1 MTSIK
6 TLAASLFLLCFVGSG
21 CQEDADA
28 LNNSC
33 APTARSVKQAKD
45 QVGTVFFNTTEQ
57 RYAIISAI
65 PGTFDSQ
72 DVGFVCNLPNNLQ
85 QDGQKVVFSGTYRTY
100 TGNAPF
106 GPVGTTYY
114 YLDLR
119 QVEAQ

>member
-6 TLAASLFLLCFVGSG
+6 TLAACLFLLCFVGSG

-45 QVGTVFFNTTEQ
+45 LDGIVYFNNTEQ
-57 RYAIISAI
+57 RYTIAHWI
-65 PGTFDSQ
+65 PGTIDAQ
-72 DVGFVCNLPNNLQ
+72 DVGFVCALPENLR